1 MSYTTKYNLKYFTRV
16 LTKKRR
22 TNVKFVILVLLITQI
37 QQIMKQH
44 FANYI
49 LLMALF
55 VCCLSASAQ
64 KKAAPRATSY
74 IDSLTV
80 ELTKA
85 KEDTNKGNILYYL
98 STAYFNVNTDKGI
111 TYGQQGVD
119 LATRIGWKKG
129 LVKIYNTLGNCNSLK
144 RDYSKA
150 AESYL
155 KSLKS
160 AEEINDKAGQAIALR
175 NIGNVY
181 SYKTK
186 DYQKAIDYYIKGAR
200 VSEER
205 NDLRE
210 AADMLSE
217 VGSVYHIR
225 REYAKAIEYFQQAMA
240 KGESAGDKRIVGE
253 NLGNISSVYSSQ
265 ANYGQALDF
274 AIQSQKFYEA
284 ANDKRGIAAALTK
297 AGDIYNKQ
305 KDYSHALDFFLRSL
319 KMAEDA
325 GKKNLIAEN
334 VQNAADVYM
343 SLGDYPRALQFA
355 LRALQ
360 IADDI
365 GDKAATGEDLAAIGK
380 CYHALAENK
389 SKTAVPDSIT
399 SLPVAVRLQRAHYY
413 LTKAIDL
420 QKETGNFGQLEEAY
434 EVLSKVQYL
443 EGDKEGSK
451 ESFKQHNT
459 YLESMYNQDKS
470 NEVARKDMQYVFN
483 KKQETLKQESKQK
496 EAAMQ
501 QEMQLNSLRYEYEKK
516 QAAATSEKEK
526 EQLRIEE
533 DLKQKQITFEYER
546 KQAEIETKAAI
557 AKAELEK
564 INALKDAKL
573 QNAKKER
580 WYYIGGLL
588 MLILLSG
595 VMYNRFMLL
604 RKNKKILEDKNKQ
617 IAAEKE
623 NADKMRERAE
633 NSEKFKQMFLA
644 NMSHEIRT
652 PMNAVSG
659 MTELLIE
666 KSPRAD
672 QIDYLK
678 AISKSSE
685 VLLHI
690 INDILDLSKIEA
702 GKMELENID
711 FSLAD
716 TVQQVKDTLSHR
728 SDEKGLQLLIDIDA
742 KMTDVVVGDPFRL
755 NQVLINLGGNAIKF
769 TERGSVHFKIKPE
782 KSEGDRV
789 AVHFSI
795 VDTGIGIPQDKINNL
810 FGNFAQVNS
819 SDTRKYGGTGLGLSI
834 SKQLVEMHG
843 GKITVES
850 VLGSGSTFH
859 FTLTYPKGSPKKLQQ
874 RIQQEKKAD
883 GSILN
888 GLRILLADDNE
899 YNRIVVNE
907 TLALKSNVE
916 IDMVVNGEEAYHAVR
931 DKRYDVVLMD
941 VQMPVMNGIDATIAI
956 RTKLKSPNKDVPI
969 IALTA
974 STLRE
979 DIDRCIQ
986 SGMNSYVPKPFKAWQ
1001 LINTLADVTGRK
1013 KQDGKN
1019 EIIIEDEPVED
1030 NMEEE
1035 QIPEGAPVTDGAYL
1049 YNFCEGDEK
1058 RIKKYVGMYL
1068 KSVPPFLEKLRTAN
1082 NARDFKEV
1090 SLRVHAF
1097 KPNWLMIGMKRTG
1110 ALATK
1115 IEKECSENDES
1126 VFDKVKVLL
1135 SQTEQSVKELEAKA

>member
-1 MSYTTKYNLKYFTRV
+1 MPV
-16 LTKKRR
+16 
-22 TNVKFVILVLLITQI
+22 
-37 QQIMKQH
+37 
-44 FANYI
+44 
-49 LLMALF
+49 
-55 VCCLSASAQ
+55 SAQ
-64 KKAAPRATSY
+64 KKAPSY
-74 IDSLTV
+74 IDSLST
-80 ELTKA
+80 ELSRSKD
-85 KEDTNKGNILYYL
+85 DTNKANILYAL
-98 STAYFNVNTDKGI
+98 STAYFNVNTDKGLS
-111 TYGQQGVD
+111 YGQQGVE
-119 LATRIGWKKG
+119 LATRLGWKKG
-129 LVKIYNTLGNCNSLK
+129 LVKIYNTLGNCSSLK
-144 RDYSKA
+144 RDYQKA
-150 AESYL
+150 SESYL
-155 KSLKS
+155 KSLKN
-160 AEEINDKAGQAIALR
+160 AEDINDKPGQAIALR

-181 SYKTK
+181 SYKTR

-200 VSEER
+200 VSEEL
-205 NDLRE
+205 NDQRE
-210 AADMLSE
+210 AADMLGE
-217 VGSVYHIR
+217 VGSLYHIR
-225 REYAKAIEYFQQAMA
+225 RDYAKAIDYFQQAMA
-240 KGESAGDKRIVGE
+240 KGESVGDKRIVGE
-253 NLGNISSVYSSQ
+253 NLGNISSVYKSQ
-265 ANYGQALDF
+265 AKYADALDF
-274 AIQSQKFYEA
+274 ALQAQKFYEA
-284 ANDKRGIAAALTK
+284 ANDKRGIAASLTK
-297 AGDIYNKQ
+297 AGNIYNNQ
-305 KDYSHALDFFLRSL
+305 KDYQHAMECFSKAL

-325 GKKNLIAEN
+325 GRKNLIVEN
-334 VQNAADVYM
+334 VQNSADVFI
-343 SLGDYPRALQFA
+343 SLGDYPRALQYSI
-355 LRALQ
+355 RALQ
-360 IADDI
+360 IAEDL
-365 GDKAATGEDLAAIGK
+365 GDKAATGINLSAIGK

-389 SKTAVPDSIT
+389 SKTPVPDSLT
-399 SLPVAVRLQRAHYY
+399 ALPAATKLQRAHYY
-413 LTKAIDL
+413 LAKAIDL
-420 QKETGNFGQLEEAY
+420 QKETGDFGQLEEAY
-434 EVLSKVQYL
+434 EVLSKVQYM

-496 EAAMQ
+496 EVAMQ

-516 QAAATSEKEK
+516 VAAATSEKEK

-533 DLKQKQITFEYER
+533 DLKQKQITFEYEK

-672 QIDYLK
+672 QVDYLK

-711 FSLAD
+711 FSLTD
-716 TVQQVKDTLSHR
+716 TIQQVKDTLAHR
-728 SDEKGLQLLIDIDA
+728 SDEKGIQLLTEIDS
-742 KMTDVVVGDPFRL
+742 KVTDVVMGDPFRL

-769 TERGSVHFKIKPE
+769 TERGSVHFKVSPE
-782 KSEGDRV
+782 KSEGDKVTIR
-789 AVHFSI
+789 FSI
-795 VDTGIGIPQDKINNL
+795 IDTGIGIPADKINNL

-843 GKITVES
+843 GTIQVES

-859 FTLTYPKGSPKKLQQ
+859 FTLTYPKGSAKKLQQ
-874 RIQQEKKAD
+874 RLQQEKKAD
-883 GSILN
+883 GSIIN

-907 TLALKSNVE
+907 TLALKSKVT
-916 IDMVVNGEEAYHAVR
+916 IDMVVNGEEAFHAVR
-931 DKRYDVVLMD
+931 DRQYDVVLMD

-979 DIDRCIQ
+979 DIDRCLHC
-986 SGMNSYVPKPFKAWQ
+986 GMNSYVPKPFKAWQ

-1013 KQDGKN
+1013 KQGSGDKN
-1019 EIIIEDEPVED
+1019 VI
-1030 NMEEE
+1030 MEEE
-1035 QIPEGAPVTDGAYL
+1035 EEKVEENVNDDQIPEGAPVTDGAYL

-1068 KSVPPFLEKLRTAN
+1068 KSVPGFLQKLTA
-1082 NARDFKEV
+1082 ARDSRDFKEV
-1090 SLRVHAF
+1090 STRVHAF

-1115 IEKECSENDES
+1115 IEKQCSEGDES
-1126 VFDKVKVLL
+1126 AFENVNTLL
-1135 SQTEQSVKELEAKA
+1135 AQTEQSVKELEPQA